1 MQLEFIKKVL
11 ELAGLNFI
19 KYSEN
24 DPNRPEYSISTFTL
38 GGLSEP
44 SNMRINITRPKWFK
58 NLKESPILIGLIYLQ
73 LNYSDDNFT
82 FTIYNLNRSDTY
94 NSNDFLH
101 IFSKEIRELNLE
113 LLING

>member
-38 GGLSEP
+38 GGEP

-58 NLKESPILIGLIYLQ
+58 NLKEPIISIGLIYLE
-73 LNYSDDNFT
+73 LNYFQNDFT
-82 FTIYNLNRSDTY
+82 FFIHNLNSTTKYD
-94 NSNDFLH
+94 SKDFLH
-101 IFSKEIRELNLE
+101 IFKEEIRELNLE
-113 LLING
+113 LLVNG

>member
-19 KYSEN
+19 KYSGN
-24 DPNRPEYSISTFTL
+24 DINRPEYSISTS
-38 GGLSEP
+38 GLSTDP
-44 SNMRINITRPKWFK
+44 PLNMRINIVTPKWFNK
-58 NLKESPILIGLIYLQ
+58 LKESPILIGLIYLQ
-73 LNYSDDNFT
+73 LNYSENDFT